1 MAALLAFVAIAAAC
15 SHNLVNPDKTKES
28 KTFENPVIAADWP
41 DPTIWEH
48 NGTFYSVATG
58 VRTILTSTDLVHW
71 TDSGKAPLSREA
83 YQKARS
89 FGRNFWAPDVVKI
102 GRKWMLYLTCY
113 NSDRDCGIFAF
124 SSDAPDGP
132 FDFVSKITHSKD
144 TGIKDTIDPEVVRDG
159 TQLWLFFGSV
169 GRVHRIK
176 LDKTGTAPAEGAEY
190 ELVAGMDID
199 TDPSRQTVFE
209 GSYLH
214 RHGSWWYLFVS
225 SGHFGDGSYRI
236 RVGRSSSL
244 DGVFLDKSGSKMSE
258 GYGTVILSSVSGDR
272 FYGPGHNGEIFTDKT
287 GQDYILYHCHD
298 ASSTVSGSRST
309 LLQRIYWDEDGWP
322 FFKTGKPLAI
332 DESPIF

>member
-1 MAALLAFVAIAAAC
+1 
-15 SHNLVNPDKTKES
+15 
-28 KTFENPVIAADWP
+28 
-41 DPTIWEH
+41 
-48 NGTFYSVATG
+48 
-58 VRTILTSTDLVHW
+58 
-71 TDSGKAPLSREA
+71 
-83 YQKARS
+83 
-89 FGRNFWAPDVVKI
+89 VVKI